1 MIDVQIGA
9 DWGSSLIRRPTRMD
23 ERVNRSP
30 AAAIIAEG
38 RAVTVHPAKGAAKV
52 ATITL
57 ASGAEAPGG
66 VLMTGR
72 LGELPEATVTLLDQ
86 SAAPAELWLHEVDSH
101 WSTGWHRYRCGTGS
115 GAAAVVQPAPQT
127 VGWWWDSLNIASS
140 STGDPWPVFG
150 PSSIDGPL
158 ILQALGGVPVGDTV
172 ARLRAHDGE
181 TGTARDLGSVT
192 LPAGQTA
199 VTGVPIT
206 ADLAAGSLWVVLDE
220 APPLGVASS
229 TAASLESGAPMVTSG
244 STVGAV
250 YTATAMVTGV
260 TATSTLPGDMVVV
273 LYVGQSP
280 APRMGAA
287 WTRHVLAAAA
297 PAGTAA
303 PRVQVAIFSAPWS
316 AGLDMG
322 ITLTPYTPPGGATIT
337 TSPMVLQTFLMRG
350 LDPAAPVR
358 VVQVRTP
365 AAGSGAALTYAAVTT
380 AAATDLVLT
389 VTGWHA
395 PAGTT
400 GQTATIAPAP
410 SVGTDGAMTTRSAA
424 ANIGM
429 CLGIFG
435 TVAAGGTFPST
446 AVTVAGGSGPTTGLT
461 LAGVVLM
468 FKRAQ
473 TVTAPT
479 KIAAWV
485 QVH

>member
-115 GAAAVVQPAPQT
+115 GAAAVVRPAPQT
-127 VGWWWDSLNIASS
+127 VGWWWDSLNVASS

-150 PSSIDGPL
+150 PAKVAGPMV
-158 ILQALGGVPVGDTV
+158 LQALGGVPVGQTV
-172 ARLRAHDGE
+172 ARLRARDAD
-181 TGTARDLGSVT
+181 TGTTRDLGSVT
-192 LPAGQTA
+192 LPAGQTT
-199 VTGVPIT
+199 VTGAPIT
-206 ADLAAGSLWVVLDE
+206 VDLTEGSLWVVLDE

-229 TAASLESGAPMVTSG
+229 TAATIEGSEMVTSG
-244 STVGAV
+244 TSAGAA
-250 YTATAMVTGV
+250 YTAAALVTGV
-260 TATSTLPGDMVVV
+260 TAVSTLPGDTVVV
-273 LYVGQSP
+273 LVVGQSP

-303 PRVQVAIFSAPWS
+303 PRVQVAVFSAPWS

-322 ITLTPYTPPGGATIT
+322 ITLAPYTPPGGTTVT
-337 TSPMVLQTFLMRG
+337 TSPVVMQAVLIRG
-350 LDPAAPVR
+350 LDPSAPVR
-358 VVQVRTP
+358 VAQVRTP
-365 AAGSGAALTYAAVTT
+365 AAGSGAALAYTAITT
-380 AAATDLVLT
+380 ATASDIVLT
-389 VTGWHA
+389 MTGWHA
-395 PAGTT
+395 PSGTA
-400 GQTATIAPAP
+400 GQTAIIAPDP
-410 SVGTDGAMTTRSAA
+410 SMGTDGAMTTRAAA
-424 ANIGM
+424 ANVGM
-429 CLGIFG
+429 SVGVSG
-435 TVAAGGTFPST
+435 PVTAGGTHPAAT
-446 AVTVAGGSGPTTGLT
+446 VTVAGGTGPTSGLT
-461 LAGVVLM
+461 LAGVILM

-485 QVH
+485 QVS